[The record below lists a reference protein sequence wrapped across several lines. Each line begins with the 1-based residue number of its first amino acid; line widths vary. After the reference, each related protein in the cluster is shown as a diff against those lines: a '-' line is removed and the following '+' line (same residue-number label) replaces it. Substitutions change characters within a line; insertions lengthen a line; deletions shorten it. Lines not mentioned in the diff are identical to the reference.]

1 MTNVAYLLFTFIA
14 SVFGLTLGLAF
25 HHVWSKAK
33 SATGLAADPF
43 SSIADGETTS
53 WDAYSK
59 WQADNNRRFAL
70 QVSIFG
76 AAPMLLAGAAWTQRG
91 DVVHSLCDKFV
102 HIVGQAY
109 ICT

>member
-14 SVFGLTLGLAF
+14 SVFGLGIGLAF
-25 HHVWSKAK
+25 HHVWSRAK
-33 SATGLAADPF
+33 SVTGLEADPF

-70 QVSIFG
+70 QVTSCG
-76 AAPMLLAGAAWTQRG
+76 AAPLLLAGAAWTQRG
-91 DVVHSLCDKFV
+91 DVVHTLCDRFT

-109 ICT
+109 ICM